1 MDCNNIKFFT
11 IIIFLFSLLSL
22 IIISFAS
29 SPGSLLFF
37 NDHDQ
42 LQTSPPVS
50 RPDDKYTHGFRIR
63 RRTKETFLNIRK
75 NKNHGGTVLRKNKSR
90 KTKNNID
97 ARRFSAMLP
106 KGYVPPSG
114 SSPCHNLYP
123 NSVTFFCA
131 EVRQP

>member
-1 MDCNNIKFFT
+1 MACNNSKIFT

-29 SPGSLLFF
+29 SPAVSSSLFI
-37 NDHDQ
+37 NDHRQ
-42 LQTSPPVS
+42 PQTSPP
-50 RPDDKYTHGFRIR
+50 DDKYYHGFRIR
-63 RRTKETFLNIRK
+63 RMTKETFP
-75 NKNHGGTVLRKNKSR
+75 NKNHGGETILRKNKSET
-90 KTKNNID
+90 TKNNNNID

-131 EVRQP
+131 EVREP